1 MIKLAEGGLLDCF
14 PDKEAPEIVALS
26 YALQKAINLVITRAD
41 ESRVYCA
48 IEQLPER
55 ILDVL
60 AVEMRSLYYDENLPI
75 EKKREI
81 VKNTMQWYTKAG
93 TPSAVEE
100 LIQTVFGI
108 GKIVEWFDY
117 EEGPFIPGTF
127 DIITSAI
134 MEKDMIEK
142 FASIIKKV
150 KNARSHVR
158 RILVEREI
166 KVQSSIGLLGICWQE
181 VTVSNHYIS
190 EQEAR
195 RKENVAA
202 VGSMDAE
209 SSILNDLQKEMD
221 LKKGV
226 FTAAAMEGES
236 TTAVVNDYQ
245 AAAEAAGR
253 QQAAVVLSGGFE
265 EVTTLNDAGEKETEA
280 RGTGNGGG
288 RAEVSSTTDAYVF
301 KNEETEIKGNP
312 HVIGA
317 QEMSQE
323 TIIKP

>member
-14 PDKEAPEIVALS
+14 PDKEAPEIVSLS
-26 YALQKAINLVITRAD
+26 YALQNAIGLVIKRAN
-41 ESRVYCA
+41 ESRVYSA
-48 IEQLPER
+48 IDQLPEKV
-55 ILDVL
+55 LDVL
-60 AVEMRSLYYDENLPI
+60 AVEMRSLYYDENLSI

-81 VKNTMQWYTKAG
+81 VKSTMQWYTKAG

-117 EEGPFIPGTF
+117 EEGPFTPGTF
-127 DIITSAI
+127 DIITSAL

-166 KVQSSIGLLGICWQE
+166 KVRNSIGTLGICWQE
-181 VTVSNHYIS
+181 VTVSNHYIA

-195 RKENVAA
+195 RQENVAA
-202 VGSMDAE
+202 VGSMEAE
-209 SSILNDLQKEMD
+209 SSILNDLQKEMN
-221 LKKGV
+221 LKKGI

-245 AAAEAAGR
+245 KAAEARGR
-253 QQAAVVLSGGFE
+253 QQAAVVLSVGFG
-265 EVTTLNDAGEKETEA
+265 EVTTLNDTGEKETVA
-280 RGTGNGGG
+280 RGTGNGAG
-288 RAEVSSTTDAYVF
+288 RAEVSSTMDVYVF
-301 KNEETEIKGNP
+301 KNEETEIKGIP
-312 HVIGA
+312 HIIGA
-317 QEMSQE
+317 QEVSQE